1 MSSTKA
7 KIQLTPNVEVKSL
20 ETVKDEE
27 IKKEVIESDSVYKF
41 VYDFNITGSWW
52 KMSLCGAR
60 VVLMLIAFILSW
72 RCNSSVNILFR
83 LFIAILASLFSE
95 IYVIYFFLYRTLL
108 GYKCNPTS
116 LGSTTYTPMRYT

>member
-7 KIQLTPNVEVKSL
+7 KIQLTPKVEVKSL
-20 ETVKDEE
+20 KTVKDEE
-27 IKKEVIESDSVYKF
+27 IKKEVLESDSVYKF

-60 VVLMLIAFILSW
+60 VVLMFIAFVLAW
-72 RCNSSVNILFR
+72 RCNSSVNFLFR
-83 LFIAILASLFSE
+83 IFIALLASLFSE

-108 GYKCNPTS
+108 GYKCNPTY
-116 LGSTTYTPMRYT
+116 LGSTYTSMRYT